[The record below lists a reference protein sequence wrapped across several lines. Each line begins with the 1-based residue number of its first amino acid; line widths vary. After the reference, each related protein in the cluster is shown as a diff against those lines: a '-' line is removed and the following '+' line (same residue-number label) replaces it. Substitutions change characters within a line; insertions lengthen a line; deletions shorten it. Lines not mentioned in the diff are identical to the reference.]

1 MKLRCVESEP
11 LSGKRLE
18 LREIGAM
25 PTLSLAT
32 TSRACAQAFTQL
44 YTLLKDPQHE
54 ELSGLTQ
61 SAIEDECGRFRIWAG
76 NLGALQQLPSPTS
89 LDHRLR
95 QSPKIACHIH
105 ELLETLKDSLQDGKS
120 PDLPLFGGCS
130 DSNTVYAIASGA
142 RVNRQAASPEDDEED
157 EFDELDNFS
166 NSSETT
172 GELPKLSEAQE
183 AFESAKETIT
193 SLFRLSIIIRNA
205 SPRDRFAK
213 ALAARQDPFN
223 EQFDISHVGHK
234 FPLLET
240 KENQWLKE
248 RLGRAI
254 TQRRQFLRYAHE
266 HRNKIGK
273 EPNDVWAPEDQ
284 EDSKEQP
291 LIVDQKSKTALTN
304 RSGAAS
310 TLAPTNA
317 STLLHSALEKMEEDF
332 HDDISQTSYAM
343 SMGNDIDDSR
353 LDLPQL
359 ADVAKGVS
367 PFECPLCW
375 TIQDLKEESSWR

>member
-1 MKLRCVESEP
+1 
-11 LSGKRLE
+11 
-18 LREIGAM
+18 M
-25 PTLSLAT
+25 PPTPSLAT

-44 YTLLKDPQHE
+44 CTLLKDPQHE
-54 ELSGLTQ
+54 KLSGLTQ

-105 ELLETLKDSLQDGKS
+105 ELLEILKDSLQDGRS
-120 PDLPLFGGCS
+120 PDPPLFRGCS

-142 RVNRQAASPEDDEED
+142 RVNRQAASPEDDEEED
-157 EFDELDNFS
+157 EFDGLDDIS

-172 GELPKLSEAQE
+172 GEPSKLSEAQE
-183 AFESAKETIT
+183 IFESAKETIT
-193 SLFRLSIIIRNA
+193 SLFRLSIIIRKA

-213 ALAARQDPFN
+213 ALAARQNPFN

-234 FPLLET
+234 FPLLEI

-254 TQRRQFLRYAHE
+254 TQRRQFLRYAHK

-284 EDSKEQP
+284 EDSKEK
-291 LIVDQKSKTALTN
+291 LWGDEDQKSKTALTN

-317 STLLHSALEKMEEDF
+317 STLLPSALEKMEEDF
-332 HDDISQTSYAM
+332 YDDMSQTSYAM
-343 SMGNDIDDSR
+343 SMGDDIDDGK
-353 LDLPQL
+353 LHLPQL
-359 ADVAKGVS
+359 ADVAKEES

-375 TIQDLKEESSWR
+375 TIQDLKESSWR

>member
-1 MKLRCVESEP
+1 M
-11 LSGKRLE
+11 SGSST
-18 LREIGAM
+18 I
-25 PTLSLAT
+25 P
-32 TSRACAQAFTQL
+32 
-44 YTLLKDPQHE
+44 
-54 ELSGLTQ
+54 
-61 SAIEDECGRFRIWAG
+61 
-76 NLGALQQLPSPTS
+76 
-89 LDHRLR
+89 
-95 QSPKIACHIH
+95 
-105 ELLETLKDSLQDGKS
+105 
-120 PDLPLFGGCS
+120 GCS

-142 RVNRQAASPEDDEED
+142 RVNRQAASPEDDEGD
-157 EFDELDNFS
+157 DELDDLDNIS
-166 NSSETT
+166 NSSETI
-172 GELPKLSEAQE
+172 GEPSKLSEAQE
-183 AFESAKETIT
+183 IFESAKETIT

-213 ALAARQDPFN
+213 ALAARQNPFN

-234 FPLLET
+234 FPLLEI

-273 EPNDVWAPEDQ
+273 EPKDVWAPEGQ
-284 EDSKEQP
+284 EDGKEQL
-291 LIVDQKSKTALTN
+291 LIVDWSGEDQKSKTALTN

-317 STLLHSALEKMEEDF
+317 STLLPSALEEMEEDF

-343 SMGNDIDDSR
+343 SMGDDIDDGK
-353 LDLPQL
+353 LHLPRL
-359 ADVAKGVS
+359 ADVAKGIS

-375 TIQDLKEESSWR
+375 TIQDMKKESSWR